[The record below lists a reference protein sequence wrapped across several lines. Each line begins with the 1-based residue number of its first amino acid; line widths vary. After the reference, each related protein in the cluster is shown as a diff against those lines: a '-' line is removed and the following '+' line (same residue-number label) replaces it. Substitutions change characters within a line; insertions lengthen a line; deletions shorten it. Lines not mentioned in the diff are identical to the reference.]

1 MNPSGLLFAAAAFA
15 AATCVQR
22 RRSSW
27 GDAVH
32 LQELSGSG
40 SSHDVEAEASGTL
53 GEAGVDGVTLQLAGL
68 LSELWD
74 WSTDTSSDQ
83 EDKKPPLHP
92 QDSIHPWVELND
104 GLDGNRL
111 KRVVFPQEASPGEQ
125 RKLSSGEPASV
136 APWRRA
142 DVITSAGG
150 SD

>member
-1 MNPSGLLFAAAAFA
+1 M
-15 AATCVQR
+15 
-22 RRSSW
+22 
-27 GDAVH
+27 
-32 LQELSGSG
+32 
-40 SSHDVEAEASGTL
+40 
-53 GEAGVDGVTLQLAGL
+53 DGVTLQLAGL

-83 EDKKPPLHP
+83 EDKKPPCTHRTA
-92 QDSIHPWVELND
+92 SIHGMPWRVELNY

-125 RKLSSGEPASV
+125 RKLSSGELSPASV